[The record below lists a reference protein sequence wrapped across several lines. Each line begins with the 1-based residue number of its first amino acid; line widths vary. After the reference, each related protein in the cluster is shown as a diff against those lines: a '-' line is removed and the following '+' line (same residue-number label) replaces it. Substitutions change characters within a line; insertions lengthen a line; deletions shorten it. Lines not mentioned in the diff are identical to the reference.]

1 MFWVFVVLTSLFI
14 ALSNLFIR
22 KSVDAG
28 GGEGD
33 PYLLERL
40 AVSGV
45 AISLIAIYN
54 LGYFPFN
61 LKMALL
67 GILAGIMLGS
77 LMWSTGRTLKF
88 GPPGLSLMVIN
99 IACVAPPIL
108 MALAFG
114 SAYGFDYTIYN
125 LIGSAVI
132 VAGMLLGSLHERFGL
147 SRNWLLWVGI
157 TFLLHSLYLTY
168 FQYRSLLLKAD
179 PNSSPLLFCCSPEGA
194 DIFGIALF
202 AAAALYQLLLPRN
215 RKEFSFTPFLIW
227 GIGGGIINGLGSF
240 FMLKSTEYAVT
251 STEKTLLFPI
261 YLILLITFCNA
272 WGRVLYGEKISWLST
287 AIIALGILI
296 SALL

>member
-1 MFWVFVVLTSLFI
+1 MFWVFVILTSLFI

-54 LGYFPFN
+54 LGYFPLNFR
-61 LKMALL
+61 MGML
-67 GILAGIMLGS
+67 GIVAGVMLGS

-99 IACVAPPIL
+99 AACVVPPIL

-114 SAYGFDYTIYN
+114 SAYGFNYTFYN
-125 LIGSAVI
+125 LLGSAVI
-132 VAGMLLGSLHERFGL
+132 VAGMLLGSIHERFGL
-147 SRNWLLWVGI
+147 SRNWVLWVGI

-168 FQYRSLLLKAD
+168 FQYRSLLMKAD
-179 PNSSPLLFCCSPEGA
+179 ANSSPLLFCCSPEGA
-194 DIFGIALF
+194 DIFGITLF
-202 AAAALYQLLLPRN
+202 ASAALYQLFLPRN
-215 RKEFSFTPFLIW
+215 RKEFSYQPFLIW

-240 FMLKSTEYAVT
+240 FMLKATENAIT
-251 STEKTLLFPI
+251 ATEKTILFPI
-261 YLILLITFCNA
+261 YLILLITFCNT
-272 WGRVLYGEKISWLST
+272 WGKVIYGEKISWLST
-287 AIIALGILI
+287 VVIAIGILI

>member
-45 AISLIAIYN
+45 AISLIAIFN

-67 GILAGIMLGS
+67 GVFAGIMLGS

-99 IACVAPPIL
+99 AACVVPPLL
-108 MALAFG
+108 MFFAFG
-114 SAYGFDYTIYN
+114 ATYGFDYSIYN
-125 LIGSAVI
+125 LIGSAIII
-132 VAGMLLGSLHERFGL
+132 VGMLLGSVHERFGL
-147 SRNWLLWVGI
+147 SRNWMLWVGI

-168 FQYRSLLLKAD
+168 FQYRSLLMKAD

-202 AAAALYQLLLPRN
+202 ASATLYQLLLPRN
-215 RKEFSFTPFLIW
+215 RKEFSLQPLLIW
-227 GIGGGIINGLGSF
+227 GIGGGVINGLGSF
-240 FMLKSTEYAVT
+240 FMLKATESAFT
-251 STEKTLLFPI
+251 ANEKTLLFPI
-261 YLILLITFCNA
+261 YLILLITFCNT
-272 WGRVLYGEKISWLST
+272 WGKILYGEKISWLST
-287 AIIALGILI
+287 AVIAIGILI

>member
-1 MFWVFVVLTSLFI
+1 MFWVFVALTSLFI

-33 PYLLERL
+33 PYLFERL

-45 AISLIAIYN
+45 AISLIAVFN

-67 GILAGIMLGS
+67 GALAGIMLGS

-88 GPPGLSLMVIN
+88 GPPGLSLMIIN
-99 IACVAPPIL
+99 TACVVPPIL

-114 SAYGFDYTIYN
+114 APYGFDYTIYN
-125 LIGSAVI
+125 LIGSIVI
-132 VAGMLLGSLHERFGL
+132 VFGMLLGSIHERFGL
-147 SRNWLLWVGI
+147 SRKWLLWLGV
-157 TFLLHSLYLTY
+157 TFLLHALYLTY

-179 PNSSPLLFCCSPEGA
+179 PSSSPLLFCCSPDGA

-202 AAAALYQLLLPRN
+202 AAAAFYQLLLPRN
-215 RKEFSFTPFLIW
+215 RKEFSLSPYLIW

-240 FMLKSTEYAVT
+240 FMLKSTEYAT
-251 STEKTLLFPI
+251 TTAEKTLLFPI

-272 WGRVLYGEKISWLST
+272 WGALLYREKISWLST
-287 AIIALGILI
+287 AIIAVGILI
-296 SALL
+296 SALM